1 MNVPNPAVLTPDF
14 FCAMR
19 QKRDATEARCSKSV
33 MQQKYIAIEAARA
46 QCENKKCLSYHLYK
60 EMERNGEKTFY
71 IRVRYRRTSG

>member
-1 MNVPNPAVLTPDF
+1 MTSVRHRAGLKG
-14 FCAMR
+14 
-19 QKRDATEARCSKSV
+19 KRDE
-33 MQQKYIAIEAARA
+33 IEAARA